1 MLEKCVAERY
11 LSAVSFSEL
20 INLHEEQ
27 DTTIAAPTG
36 KIILLDPHNSR
47 KAETKPDK
55 SKLGDYEQLF
65 K

>member
-27 DTTIAAPTG
+27 DQTITAPTG

-55 SKLGDYEQLF
+55 SNLGDYEEIF